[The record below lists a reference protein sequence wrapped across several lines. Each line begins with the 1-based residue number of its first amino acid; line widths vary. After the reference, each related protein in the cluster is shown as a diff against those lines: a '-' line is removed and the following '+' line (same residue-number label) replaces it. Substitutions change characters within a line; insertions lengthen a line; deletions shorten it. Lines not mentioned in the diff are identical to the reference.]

1 MQGLELPTLRNRSEL
16 ISGAPLSVEDAMTAS
31 RVAATTTAVKYQH
44 ELRFTSLFD
53 PGRGV
58 VVPCDYAGHVDFDAL
73 TERQKLSYLGARA
86 MIG

>member
-1 MQGLELPTLRNRSEL
+1 
-16 ISGAPLSVEDAMTAS
+16 MTAS
-31 RVAATTTAVKYQH
+31 RVAATTAAVKSQH

-58 VVPCDYAGHVDFDAL
+58 VVPFDDAGHVDFDAL

-86 MIG
+86 MIRREYAFPTVHSSH